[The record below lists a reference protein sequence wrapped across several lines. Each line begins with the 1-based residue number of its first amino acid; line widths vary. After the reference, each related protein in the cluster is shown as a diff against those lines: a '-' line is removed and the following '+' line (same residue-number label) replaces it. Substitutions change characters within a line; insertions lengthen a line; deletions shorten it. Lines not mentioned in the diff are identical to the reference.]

1 MKKYLYFGLAVLLS
15 LSACTRKE
23 EMDTPD
29 PNMTLIART
38 ESSAETK
45 TVVSDETHVYWEW
58 GDEIAV
64 FSGTQK
70 GCFYTSIS
78 EPSDTAPFYGYLDD
92 GSTGAGMDLWALY
105 PYSWAAS
112 FENESITTVL
122 PARQVARE
130 GSFGKG
136 MNLAVAHSATGS
148 TLQFYNVGG
157 GVRFSV
163 QEDGIRE
170 VVFQG
175 LDGEWLSGKIRI
187 GFRDGLPAVL
197 DVEKGRQSLSLFAP
211 NGGTFQKDTWYYF
224 VAIPGALEKGF
235 EMHYF
240 KEDAHGFRVFE
251 KSVTVKRSTYGTI
264 THADEGVAYSAFS
277 DGVIS
282 FKDSQ
287 VKTILADHFDTSDD
301 EMISLK
307 EAVVVHS
314 FLVNKAKTRA
324 EEGKESIFAGTDI
337 TTFDEMAC
345 FTGLTR
351 IDDGT
356 FAECT
361 ELTSVTIPETVTS
374 IGDNAFNG
382 CTGLQTITVLSPA
395 PPAIGTD
402 AFANSGDCPISVPE
416 DVVDQYVSAWDEYA
430 YRIRAA
436 EEPACPVP
444 EVIDLGLPSG
454 TRWASFNLGASKPEE
469 YGNLYSWGETVS
481 KAVFSESTYKWFKRD
496 GNSVGMTKYCLTSN
510 FGYNGFV
517 DGKYILDPEDDAAHV
532 KLGDDW
538 RMPTAG
544 DWDELARL
552 CTREWVTLGDVTCAK
567 LTGPNGNSIIL
578 PPGGVAGED
587 SDLDGDGITG
597 IFWASS
603 LAQDSRYAWAFG
615 FINDEDEED
624 EVDFPYPD
632 RCLVVTPI
640 GGRPFGASI
649 RPVYGAAP
657 VLPES
662 ISLDQ
667 TELDIKPGETVTLNA
682 SVLPQNTT
690 QKTPF
695 WISEDEDIATVSST
709 GEVKGVGVGET
720 IIHGVFFDGMIMA
733 QCTVRVGIPEA
744 VDLGLPSGI
753 KWGSFNLG
761 ASYPYGD
768 YYAWGETEPYY
779 ASGDAQSDS
788 PHWKSIWNEK
798 IFNDINYGDGGYCWN
813 SYKFSDLGIDDDG
826 RMYWSGV
833 NKYTYRHY
841 VYDDGYV
848 YHDGDGLF
856 ALEPEDD
863 AAHKVLGGEW
873 RMPSWAEMQELRD
886 QCTWEWTEQDGMSGQ
901 KVTGPNGNS
910 IFLPATGYRS
920 DLELKTFGTAGRYW
934 TSSRYHVETQ
944 AMLLS
949 FTSETGYV
957 ARSNRFAG
965 YSIRPVQ
972 GNPAVPV
979 ERVAMDQTEIVLMIG
994 ETATL
999 NATVYPGNATFT
1011 GLSWYYNY
1019 ATSSDPIDLSS
1030 DKDQATVTA
1039 IAKGCATVL
1048 VLTQDGG
1055 KLATCKV
1062 TVLDPVEPLVDDLVG
1077 SYTCTTSSS
1086 DATENPWVIE
1096 IRKDSGDP
1104 HKVWFW
1110 NLFAYSGFAIDDTM
1124 FYGTVDETQGTIT
1137 IPYGQETV
1145 YKYKGQT
1152 PITLYWID
1160 ANSDYDK
1167 TGSNT
1172 VAIRKDDSGK
1182 VVGLDFDERYGFGG
1196 VIEDLGWAGW
1206 ALPRITAEK
1215 QGASGSASGA
1225 PRREVPSSGS
1235 PELYI
1240 LRPM

>member
-1 MKKYLYFGLAVLLS
+1 MKKYLYFGLAALLC
-15 LSACTRKE
+15 LSACTRNE

-38 ESSAETK
+38 EGPAETK
-45 TVVSDETHVYWEW
+45 TVVSGETHVYWEQ

-64 FSGTQK
+64 FSGAQK
-70 GCFYTSIS
+70 GCFYTRLS

-105 PYSWAAS
+105 PYSWEAS

-122 PARQVARE
+122 PSRQVARE

-136 MNLAVAHSATGS
+136 MNLSVAHSATG

-170 VVFQG
+170 VVLQG

-197 DVEKGRQSLSLFAP
+197 NVEKGRQSLSLVAP
-211 NGGTFQKDTWYYF
+211 NGGTFQKDRWYYF

-235 EMHYF
+235 EIHYF
-240 KEDAHGFRVFE
+240 KKDAHGFRVYE
-251 KSVTVKRSTYGTI
+251 KSVTVRRSIYGTL
-264 THADEGVAYSAFS
+264 THADEGVAYSAFA

-287 VKTILADHFDTSDD
+287 VKDILVDHFDTDGD

-307 EAVVVHS
+307 EAAVVRS
-314 FLVNKAKTRA
+314 FLVNEAKTRA
-324 EEGKESIFAGTDI
+324 EEGKVSIFAGTGI
-337 TTFDEMAC
+337 TSFDEMAC

-351 IDDGT
+351 IDNGT
-356 FAECT
+356 FADCT
-361 ELTSVTIPETVTS
+361 ELTSVTIPETVTT

-382 CTGLQTITVLSPA
+382 CTGLQTITVMSPA

-436 EEPACPVP
+436 EEPACPLP
-444 EVIDLGLPSG
+444 EAVDLGLPSG

-469 YGNLYSWGETVS
+469 YGNLYAWGETVS

-496 GNSVGMTKYCLTSN
+496 GDSVGMTKYCTASN

-517 DGKYILDPEDDAAHV
+517 DGKYVLDPEDDAAHV
-532 KLGDDW
+532 RLGEDW

-552 CTREWVTLGDVTCAK
+552 CTAELVSVDGVLCKK

-578 PPGGVAGED
+578 PPGGVAGGD
-587 SDLDGDGITG
+587 SDLDGEGITG
-597 IFWASS
+597 IFWSSS
-603 LAQDSRYAWAFG
+603 LTLDSRYAWAFG

-632 RCLVVTPI
+632 RCLLTTPT
-640 GGRPFGASI
+640 GGRPLGASI
-649 RPVYGAAP
+649 RPVYGAVP

-662 ISLDQ
+662 VSLDK
-667 TELDIKPGETVTLNA
+667 TELDIKPGETVTLDA

-690 QKTPF
+690 HKVLF
-695 WISEDEDIATVSST
+695 WVSEDEGVATVSST

-720 IIHGVFFDGMIMA
+720 IIHAVLFDGMKMA
-733 QCTVRVGIPEA
+733 QCTVRVGVPEA

-753 KWGSFNLG
+753 KWASFNLG
-761 ASYPYGD
+761 TSYPCGD
-768 YYAWGETEPYY
+768 YYAWGETASYY
-779 ASGDAQSDS
+779 EAGDAQSDS
-788 PHWKSIWNEK
+788 PGWRSIWDKENLREVS
-798 IFNDINYGDGGYCWN
+798 YADGGYCWN
-813 SYKFSDLGIDDDG
+813 SYKFSNVRYDDDG
-826 RMYWSGV
+826 NPHWSGV
-833 NKYTYRHY
+833 FKYTFVHSI
-841 VYDDGYV
+841 YDDGYE
-848 YHDGDGLF
+848 YHSGDGIF
-856 ALEPEDD
+856 TLEPEDD
-863 AAHKVLGGEW
+863 VAHKTLGGEW
-873 RMPSWAEMQELRD
+873 RIPSWAEAQELVNL
-886 QCTWEWTEQDGMSGQ
+886 CTWEWTEQDGMSGQ

-910 IFLPATGYRS
+910 IFLPAAGYRS
-920 DLELKTFGTAGRYW
+920 DLDLKTYGTAGRYW
-934 TSSRYHVETQ
+934 TSSRYHIQTQ
-944 AMLLS
+944 AMLLYFS
-949 FTSETGYV
+949 SETEYV

-972 GNPAVPV
+972 GNPPVPV
-979 ERVAMDQTEIVLMIG
+979 ERVVLDQTEIVLMMG

-999 NATVYPGNATFT
+999 NATVYPENATFT
-1011 GLSWYYNY
+1011 GLSWYYDY

-1030 DKDQATVTA
+1030 DNGQAKVTA
-1039 IAKGCATVL
+1039 VAGGYATIMVL
-1048 VLTQDGG
+1048 SHDGG

-1062 TVLDPVEPLVDDLVG
+1062 TVLDPVDLLVDDLVG
-1077 SYTCTTSSS
+1077 SYTCSTPS
-1086 DATENPWVIE
+1086 DASENPWVIE
-1096 IRKDSGDP
+1096 IRKDTGD
-1104 HKVWFW
+1104 HCKVWFW
-1110 NLFAYSGFAIDDTM
+1110 NLFAYSAWAGDDRL

-1137 IPYGQETV
+1137 IPYGQETE
-1145 YKYKGQT
+1145 YKYRGET
-1152 PITLYWID
+1152 PITLYWVD
-1160 ANSDYDK
+1160 ANGDEGK
-1167 TGSNT
+1167 TGSNAVT
-1172 VAIRKDDSGK
+1172 IRKDGSGK
-1182 VVGLDFDERYGFGG
+1182 VVGLDFDENYGFRGIVEG
-1196 VIEDLGWAGW
+1196 EGWAGW
-1206 ALPRITAEK
+1206 AYPRITAEK
-1215 QGASGSASGA
+1215 QGASGSSAGD
-1225 PRREVPSSGS
+1225 PRRQVPPSGS
-1235 PELYI
+1235 PEL
-1240 LRPM
+1240 LKVLPM